1 MFVNGSTDNFFV
13 RKNQFNNSIF
23 KPNVFIDKEVWSQFL
38 SYVFRN
44 KKTCFSMGGFGF
56 IKTEASYI
64 KIGFSEP
71 LFILSFEVPDN
82 VKRTF

>member
-1 MFVNGSTDNFFV
+1 
-13 RKNQFNNSIF
+13 
-23 KPNVFIDKEVWSQFL
+23 
-38 SYVFRN
+38 
-44 KKTCFSMGGFGF
+44 MGGFGF

-71 LFILSFEVPDN
+71 LFILPFEVPDN